1 MIIRKAFRYRLK
13 PNKDQEQALAIQFG
27 HARFVYNWA
36 LARRKDHYK
45 ETGKGLN
52 GFALNKE
59 LTTSKRDPDF
69 AWLKQADAQ
78 VLQQKTKD
86 LDRAYT
92 NFFEGRA
99 KYPNFKRKDGKQ
111 SICYPQRFKL
121 DGQMVYLPKVGWVK
135 AIIHRP
141 IEGEMKNTTVT
152 KTKSGRYFISI
163 QCELEMDEPI
173 YQGKSIGIDLGLIDF
188 ATLSTGE
195 KIANLRWFRKA
206 EARLVKAQ
214 KSLSRKKK
222 GSMNWQK
229 QRVKVA
235 RLHEKIVNQRADFQH
250 KLSRQLIETYGLIR
264 FENLNIKG
272 MVKNHSLA
280 KSIADAGWSQ
290 FVRFV
295 EYKGEWYGT
304 YVEKIDRFFASS
316 KICSDCRAKNALLK
330 ISDRE
335 WACSECGVLH
345 DRDVNAAINILNWNT
360 VGTTEIDACGQNV
373 RQLSVLNDDCSLDEA
388 RSPTPSGLGCSLYRW
403 R

>member
-1 MIIRKAFRYRLK
+1 
-13 PNKDQEQALAIQFG
+13 
-27 HARFVYNWA
+27 YNPINA
-36 LARRKDHYK
+36 VL
-45 ETGKGLN
+45 
-52 GFALNKE
+52 
-59 LTTSKRDPDF
+59 
-69 AWLKQADAQ
+69 DA
-78 VLQQKTKD
+78 
-86 LDRAYT
+86 LDRSPFRRVASGIRGVYVSP
-92 NFFEGRA
+92 EGVVDDWIEIGGGGNPA
-99 KYPNFKRKDGKQ
+99 FQNSWANYGLGNNATAGFRKDG
-111 SICYPQRFKL
+111 
-121 DGQMVYLPKVGWVK
+121 
-135 AIIHRP
+135 
-141 IEGEMKNTTVT
+141 EGTV
-152 KTKSGRYFISI
+152 
-163 QCELEMDEPI
+163 
-173 YQGKSIGIDLGLIDF
+173 
-188 ATLSTGE
+188 
-195 KIANLRWFRKA
+195 
-206 EARLVKAQ
+206 
-214 KSLSRKKK
+214 
-222 GSMNWQK
+222 
-229 QRVKVA
+229 
-235 RLHEKIVNQRADFQH
+235 H
-250 KLSRQLIETYGLIR
+250 
-264 FENLNIKG
+264 IKG